1 MGKKAVSW
9 ETTFSPLR
17 IVHSRYKRVRAPG
30 SPMGKVPIL
39 PDVFESWL
47 EKQKV
52 KPVHA
57 KPGFLAEEKIK
68 QGGEEVRVRPKE
80 KE

>member
-1 MGKKAVSW
+1 MG
-9 ETTFSPLR
+9 R
-17 IVHSRYKRVRAPG
+17 
-30 SPMGKVPIL
+30 VPIL